1 MNKKTR
7 LVLVAVLLVAL
18 VATLLAACT
27 IDDSTATTDADK
39 LYTAYS
45 AVVSVKGYKPVSKT
59 EFEEILTAATK
70 DGGTI
75 TSVNAT
81 LETANGTE
89 KWVLTFVLGDG
100 TTKTA
105 EHAANKADSTDP
117 NPNPTPDP
125 DPTPNPDPNPN
136 PDPEP
141 NPTPDPT
148 GNDGSSVEK
157 AYSVSEAVAVVK
169 QLASGAHSD
178 TKLYVRGYIT
188 SEPQYFSNHKSYN
201 FYMGDVA
208 SDSSNSFMAYSAQ
221 ISSGSIKQGDEIV
234 IYGYLIHFV
243 KDGSPV
249 YEIGYAS
256 GLDNPQIVLVNNG
269 ATPTPTPGGD
279 PENDGKTADTAY
291 TVADALI
298 VGNKLANNAYSSG
311 QVYLKGTIIW
321 AVGSTVEDGETYTYM
336 YIADTIPSDSDD
348 QFAAYV
354 YVDYYDMSDFTELE
368 IGDEV
373 VLYGYLMHIDDA
385 TDGNYI
391 SMTYYT
397 VNKDAGEYIDPVLIS
412 VNGNSKPA
420 PEPDPSEHNFPNYFT
435 YGKCQDEGCHVI
447 GRKAADSTFKNNFKY
462 TLTET
467 DYNKYVGYYN
477 WMVANVNNASTDADE
492 FYINMID
499 FGKGLNHVYEQNDIA
514 SVLYNVSGDSTDY
527 DTSTTWYYDL
537 LNKYVDII
545 VKANSS
551 TNTAIKNGLS
561 EYVDSE
567 DIQYALGEGTGNAS
581 KIQEEI
587 DNILSQ
593 YNKEI
598 TLESPNTTT
607 IAGLYEQ
614 LVNKNNQLAV
624 LYGYDNYMTYAYKNV
639 YNRNY
644 TPTQTKAMSAF
655 VKQYIVPLY
664 TSINAKFETAYNA
677 LDGNDATDAD
687 INLYNGLMFD
697 SLFTKTTSRYF
708 DEVKDA
714 IDLISNYF
722 KYLDSSNDVMF
733 YDAVEDL
740 FKTGNYFVGQV
751 EGAFTYYMPQVGN
764 TILYFDNTDY
774 GNGTY
779 YYSNSFTFVHEF
791 GHYYENVH
799 NLTKSGE
806 RPLSYDFCETQS
818 QGNEMM
824 FLAWLGSNTTASK
837 GYNAVKYSQLANML
851 QTVLNA
857 TAIDEFEQ
865 AVYTGSY
872 EGYTTLNANNYQD
885 LYDTICTKYGIND
898 EENGNTYWMGVC
910 FDNAAYYISYAMS
923 ALPSIEIYAKAVDK
937 DGGLDVARTAYL
949 TLFTNASTDY
959 NTVLA
964 AAGLHNAF
972 EEALY
977 TELTNA
983 IK

>member
-27 IDDSTATTDADK
+27 LDDSATTTDADK
-39 LYTAYS
+39 LYAAYS
-45 AVVSVKGYKPVSKT
+45 VAVSAKGYKPVSKT
-59 EFEEILTAATK
+59 EFEEILKAATK

-89 KWVLTFVLGDG
+89 KWILTFVLGDG

-105 EHAANKADSTDP
+105 EHAANKADSPDP
-117 NPNPTPDP
+117 APNPTPDP
-125 DPTPNPDPNPN
+125 D
-136 PDPEP
+136 
-141 NPTPDPT
+141 PTPDPT

-188 SEPQYFSNHKSYN
+188 SEPKYFSNHKSYN

-243 KDGSPV
+243 KNGSPV

-269 ATPTPTPGGD
+269 ATPTP
-279 PENDGKTADTAY
+279 
-291 TVADALI
+291 
-298 VGNKLANNAYSSG
+298 
-311 QVYLKGTIIW
+311 
-321 AVGSTVEDGETYTYM
+321 
-336 YIADTIPSDSDD
+336 
-348 QFAAYV
+348 
-354 YVDYYDMSDFTELE
+354 
-368 IGDEV
+368 
-373 VLYGYLMHIDDA
+373 
-385 TDGNYI
+385 
-391 SMTYYT
+391 
-397 VNKDAGEYIDPVLIS
+397 
-412 VNGNSKPA
+412 
-420 PEPDPSEHNFPNYFT
+420 DPSEHNFPNYFI

-492 FYINMID
+492 FYTNMID
-499 FGKGLNHVYEQNDIA
+499 FGNGLNHVYEQNDIA

-551 TNTAIKNGLS
+551 TNTAIKNDLS
-561 EYVDSE
+561 KKVDSE
-567 DIQYALGEGTGNAS
+567 DIRYALGEGTGDAS
-581 KIQEEI
+581 KIREEI

-598 TLESPNTTT
+598 TSENPNTTT

-639 YNRNY
+639 YNRIY

-687 INLYNGLMFD
+687 INLYKGLMFD
-697 SLFTKTTSRYF
+697 SLFTKTTSKYF

-722 KYLDSSNDVMF
+722 KYLDNSNDVMF

-774 GNGTY
+774 GEGY
-779 YYSNSFTFVHEF
+779 YHCYSNSFTFVHEF

-872 EGYTTLNANNYQD
+872 EGYTTLNKNNYQD
-885 LYDTICTKYGIND
+885 LYDTICTKYGINN

-937 DGGLDVARTAYL
+937 DGGVDVARTAYL

>member
-27 IDDSTATTDADK
+27 LDDSTTTTDADK

-45 AVVSVKGYKPVSKT
+45 AVVSAKGYKPVSKT
-59 EFEEILTAATK
+59 EFEEILTAATR

-81 LETANGTE
+81 LETTNGTE
-89 KWVLTFVLGDG
+89 KWILTFVLGDG

-105 EHAANKADSTDP
+105 EHAANKADSPDP
-117 NPNPTPDP
+117 APNPTPDP
-125 DPTPNPDPNPN
+125 D
-136 PDPEP
+136 
-141 NPTPDPT
+141 PTPDPT

-243 KDGSPV
+243 KNGSPV

-269 ATPTPTPGGD
+269 TTPTPT
-279 PENDGKTADTAY
+279 
-291 TVADALI
+291 
-298 VGNKLANNAYSSG
+298 
-311 QVYLKGTIIW
+311 
-321 AVGSTVEDGETYTYM
+321 
-336 YIADTIPSDSDD
+336 
-348 QFAAYV
+348 
-354 YVDYYDMSDFTELE
+354 
-368 IGDEV
+368 
-373 VLYGYLMHIDDA
+373 
-385 TDGNYI
+385 
-391 SMTYYT
+391 
-397 VNKDAGEYIDPVLIS
+397 
-412 VNGNSKPA
+412 

-435 YGKCQDEGCHVI
+435 YGKCQDEGCHII

-492 FYINMID
+492 FYTNMID
-499 FGKGLNHVYEQNDIA
+499 FGNGLNHVYEQNDIA
-514 SVLYNVSGDSTDY
+514 SVLYNVSGDSADY

-561 EYVDSE
+561 ENVDSE
-567 DIQYALGEGTGNAS
+567 DIRYALGEGTGDAS

-598 TLESPNTTT
+598 TSESPNTTT

-687 INLYNGLMFD
+687 INLYNGLIFD
-697 SLFTKTTSRYF
+697 SLFTKTTSKYF

-774 GNGTY
+774 GEGY
-779 YYSNSFTFVHEF
+779 YHCYSNSFTFVHEF

-837 GYNAVKYSQLANML
+837 GYDAVKYSQLANML

-872 EGYTTLNANNYQD
+872 EGYTTLNKNNYQD

-937 DGGLDVARTAYL
+937 DGGVDVARTAYL

>member
-27 IDDSTATTDADK
+27 LDDNTTTTDAEK
-39 LYTAYS
+39 LYAAYS
-45 AVVSVKGYKPVSKT
+45 VAVSAKGYKPVSKT

-75 TSVNAT
+75 TSVNAA

-89 KWVLTFVLGDG
+89 KWILTFVLGDG

-105 EHAANKADSTDP
+105 EHAANKADSPDP

-125 DPTPNPDPNPN
+125 NPTPN
-136 PDPEP
+136 
-141 NPTPDPT
+141 PT

-269 ATPTPTPGGD
+269 AT
-279 PENDGKTADTAY
+279 
-291 TVADALI
+291 
-298 VGNKLANNAYSSG
+298 
-311 QVYLKGTIIW
+311 
-321 AVGSTVEDGETYTYM
+321 
-336 YIADTIPSDSDD
+336 
-348 QFAAYV
+348 
-354 YVDYYDMSDFTELE
+354 
-368 IGDEV
+368 
-373 VLYGYLMHIDDA
+373 A
-385 TDGNYI
+385 T
-391 SMTYYT
+391 
-397 VNKDAGEYIDPVLIS
+397 
-412 VNGNSKPA
+412 
-420 PEPDPSEHNFPNYFT
+420 PDPSEHNFPNYFT
-435 YGKCQDEGCHVI
+435 YGECQNEGCHVI

-499 FGKGLNHVYEQNDIA
+499 FGNGLNHVYEQNDIA

-567 DIQYALGEGTGNAS
+567 DIQYALGEDTGNAS

-593 YNKEI
+593 YNNEI
-598 TLESPNTTT
+598 TSESPNTTT

-644 TPTQTKAMSAF
+644 TPAQTKAMSAF
-655 VKQYIVPLY
+655 VNQYIVPLY

-687 INLYNGLMFD
+687 INLYKGLMFD
-697 SLFTKTTSRYF
+697 SLFTKTTSKYF

-774 GNGTY
+774 GEGTY

-791 GHYYENVH
+791 GHYYENVL

-898 EENGNTYWMGVC
+898 KENGNTYWMGVC

>member
-27 IDDSTATTDADK
+27 LDDSTTTTDADK
-39 LYTAYS
+39 LYAAYS
-45 AVVSVKGYKPVSKT
+45 AVVSAKGYKPVSKT
-59 EFEEILTAATK
+59 EFEKILTAATK

-75 TSVNAT
+75 TSVNAA

-89 KWVLTFVLGDG
+89 KWILTFVLGDG

-105 EHAANKADSTDP
+105 EHAANKADIPDP
-117 NPNPTPDP
+117 DPNPTPDP
-125 DPTPNPDPNPN
+125 D
-136 PDPEP
+136 
-141 NPTPDPT
+141 PTPDPT

-188 SEPQYFSNHKSYN
+188 SEPKYFSNHKSYN

-243 KDGSPV
+243 KNGSPI

-256 GLDNPQIVLVNNG
+256 GLENPQIVLVNNG
-269 ATPTPTPGGD
+269 ATPTP
-279 PENDGKTADTAY
+279 
-291 TVADALI
+291 
-298 VGNKLANNAYSSG
+298 
-311 QVYLKGTIIW
+311 
-321 AVGSTVEDGETYTYM
+321 
-336 YIADTIPSDSDD
+336 
-348 QFAAYV
+348 
-354 YVDYYDMSDFTELE
+354 
-368 IGDEV
+368 
-373 VLYGYLMHIDDA
+373 
-385 TDGNYI
+385 
-391 SMTYYT
+391 
-397 VNKDAGEYIDPVLIS
+397 
-412 VNGNSKPA
+412 
-420 PEPDPSEHNFPNYFT
+420 DPSEHSFPNYFT
-435 YGKCQDEGCHVI
+435 YGECQDEVCHVI

-477 WMVANVNNASTDADE
+477 RMVANVNNASTDADE

-499 FGKGLNHVYEQNDIA
+499 FGNGLNHVYEQNDIA

-561 EYVDSE
+561 ENVDPD

-593 YNKEI
+593 YNNEI
-598 TLESPNTTT
+598 TSENPNTTT

-624 LYGYDNYMTYAYKNV
+624 LYGYDNYMTYSYKNV

-644 TPTQTKAMSAF
+644 TPAQTKAMSAF

-697 SLFTKTTSRYF
+697 SLFTKTTSKYF

-722 KYLDSSNDVMF
+722 KYLDSSNDVKF
-733 YDAVEDL
+733 YNAVEDL
-740 FKTGNYFVGQV
+740 FKNGNYFVGQV

-774 GNGTY
+774 GEGY
-779 YYSNSFTFVHEF
+779 YHCYSNSFTFVHEF

-898 EENGNTYWMGVC
+898 KENGNTYWMGVC

-937 DGGLDVARTAYL
+937 DGGVDVARTAYL

>member
-27 IDDSTATTDADK
+27 FDDSTTTTDADK
-39 LYTAYS
+39 LYAAYS
-45 AVVSVKGYKPVSKT
+45 VAVSAKGYKPVSKT

-89 KWVLTFVLGDG
+89 KWILTFVLGDG

-105 EHAANKADSTDP
+105 EHAANKADSPDP
-117 NPNPTPDP
+117 APNPTPDP
-125 DPTPNPDPNPN
+125 D
-136 PDPEP
+136 
-141 NPTPDPT
+141 PTPDPT

-188 SEPQYFSNHKSYN
+188 SEPKYFSNHKSYN

-256 GLDNPQIVLVNNG
+256 GLENPQIVLVNNG
-269 ATPTPTPGGD
+269 ATPTP
-279 PENDGKTADTAY
+279 
-291 TVADALI
+291 
-298 VGNKLANNAYSSG
+298 
-311 QVYLKGTIIW
+311 
-321 AVGSTVEDGETYTYM
+321 
-336 YIADTIPSDSDD
+336 
-348 QFAAYV
+348 
-354 YVDYYDMSDFTELE
+354 
-368 IGDEV
+368 
-373 VLYGYLMHIDDA
+373 
-385 TDGNYI
+385 
-391 SMTYYT
+391 
-397 VNKDAGEYIDPVLIS
+397 
-412 VNGNSKPA
+412 
-420 PEPDPSEHNFPNYFT
+420 DPSEHSFPNYFT
-435 YGKCQDEGCHVI
+435 YGECQDEGCHVI
-447 GRKAADSTFKNNFKY
+447 GRKAASTFKNNFKY

-499 FGKGLNHVYEQNDIA
+499 FGNGLNHVYEQNDIA

-561 EYVDSE
+561 ENVDSE

-593 YNKEI
+593 YNNEI
-598 TLESPNTTT
+598 TSESPNTTT

-624 LYGYDNYMTYAYKNV
+624 LYGYDNYMTYSYKNV

-644 TPTQTKAMSAF
+644 TPAQTKAMSAF
-655 VKQYIVPLY
+655 VKKYIVPLY

-697 SLFTKTTSRYF
+697 SLFTKTTSKYF

-722 KYLDSSNDVMF
+722 KYLDNSNDVMF

-740 FKTGNYFVGQV
+740 FKNGNYFVGQV

-774 GNGTY
+774 GEGY
-779 YYSNSFTFVHEF
+779 YHCYSNSFTFVHEF

-898 EENGNTYWMGVC
+898 KENGNTYWMGVC

-937 DGGLDVARTAYL
+937 DGGPDVARTAYL

>member
-1 MNKKTR
+1 M
-7 LVLVAVLLVAL
+7 
-18 VATLLAACT
+18 
-27 IDDSTATTDADK
+27 
-39 LYTAYS
+39 
-45 AVVSVKGYKPVSKT
+45 
-59 EFEEILTAATK
+59 
-70 DGGTI
+70 
-75 TSVNAT
+75 
-81 LETANGTE
+81 
-89 KWVLTFVLGDG
+89 LGDG

-105 EHAANKADSTDP
+105 EHAANKADIPDP
-117 NPNPTPDP
+117 DPNPTPDP
-125 DPTPNPDPNPN
+125 D
-136 PDPEP
+136 
-141 NPTPDPT
+141 PTPDPT

-243 KDGSPV
+243 KNGSPI

-256 GLDNPQIVLVNNG
+256 GLENPQIVLVNNG
-269 ATPTPTPGGD
+269 ATPTP
-279 PENDGKTADTAY
+279 
-291 TVADALI
+291 
-298 VGNKLANNAYSSG
+298 
-311 QVYLKGTIIW
+311 
-321 AVGSTVEDGETYTYM
+321 
-336 YIADTIPSDSDD
+336 
-348 QFAAYV
+348 
-354 YVDYYDMSDFTELE
+354 
-368 IGDEV
+368 
-373 VLYGYLMHIDDA
+373 
-385 TDGNYI
+385 
-391 SMTYYT
+391 
-397 VNKDAGEYIDPVLIS
+397 
-412 VNGNSKPA
+412 
-420 PEPDPSEHNFPNYFT
+420 DPSEHNFPNYFT
-435 YGKCQDEGCHVI
+435 YGECQDEGCHVI

-499 FGKGLNHVYEQNDIA
+499 FGNGLNHVYEQNDIA

-561 EYVDSE
+561 ENVAPD
-567 DIQYALGEGTGNAS
+567 DIQYALGEGTGDAS

-593 YNKEI
+593 YNNEI
-598 TLESPNTTT
+598 TSENPNTTT

-677 LDGNDATDAD
+677 LDGNDTTDAD
-687 INLYNGLMFD
+687 INLYKGLMFD
-697 SLFTKTTSRYF
+697 SLFTKTTSKYF

-722 KYLDSSNDVMF
+722 KYLDNSNDVMF

-740 FKTGNYFVGQV
+740 FKNGNYFVGQV

-774 GNGTY
+774 GEGTY

-898 EENGNTYWMGVC
+898 KENGNTYWMGVC

-937 DGGLDVARTAYL
+937 DGGVDVARTAYL

-959 NTVLA
+959 NTVLN

>member
-27 IDDSTATTDADK
+27 LDDNTTTTDAEK
-39 LYTAYS
+39 LYAAYS
-45 AVVSVKGYKPVSKT
+45 VAVSAKGYKPVSKT

-75 TSVNAT
+75 TSVNAA

-89 KWVLTFVLGDG
+89 KWILTFVLGDG

-105 EHAANKADSTDP
+105 EHAANKADSPDP

-125 DPTPNPDPNPN
+125 NPTPN
-136 PDPEP
+136 
-141 NPTPDPT
+141 PT

-269 ATPTPTPGGD
+269 AT
-279 PENDGKTADTAY
+279 
-291 TVADALI
+291 
-298 VGNKLANNAYSSG
+298 
-311 QVYLKGTIIW
+311 
-321 AVGSTVEDGETYTYM
+321 
-336 YIADTIPSDSDD
+336 
-348 QFAAYV
+348 
-354 YVDYYDMSDFTELE
+354 
-368 IGDEV
+368 
-373 VLYGYLMHIDDA
+373 A
-385 TDGNYI
+385 T
-391 SMTYYT
+391 
-397 VNKDAGEYIDPVLIS
+397 
-412 VNGNSKPA
+412 
-420 PEPDPSEHNFPNYFT
+420 PDPSEHNFPNYFT
-435 YGKCQDEGCHVI
+435 YGECQNEGCHVI

-499 FGKGLNHVYEQNDIA
+499 FGNGLNHVYEQNDIA

-567 DIQYALGEGTGNAS
+567 DIQYALGEDTGNAS

-593 YNKEI
+593 YNNEI
-598 TLESPNTTT
+598 TSESPNTTT

-644 TPTQTKAMSAF
+644 TPAQTKAMSAF

-687 INLYNGLMFD
+687 INLYKGLMFD
-697 SLFTKTTSRYF
+697 SLFTKTTSKYF

-774 GNGTY
+774 GEGTY

-791 GHYYENVH
+791 GHYYENVL

-898 EENGNTYWMGVC
+898 KENGNTYWMGVC

>member
-27 IDDSTATTDADK
+27 LDDNTTTTDADK
-39 LYTAYS
+39 LYAAYS
-45 AVVSVKGYKPVSKT
+45 VVVSAKGYKPVSKT

-89 KWVLTFVLGDG
+89 KWILTFVLGDG

-105 EHAANKADSTDP
+105 EHAANKADSPDP
-117 NPNPTPDP
+117 DPNPTPDP
-125 DPTPNPDPNPN
+125 DPTPN
-136 PDPEP
+136 
-141 NPTPDPT
+141 PT

-269 ATPTPTPGGD
+269 TTPT
-279 PENDGKTADTAY
+279 
-291 TVADALI
+291 
-298 VGNKLANNAYSSG
+298 
-311 QVYLKGTIIW
+311 
-321 AVGSTVEDGETYTYM
+321 
-336 YIADTIPSDSDD
+336 
-348 QFAAYV
+348 
-354 YVDYYDMSDFTELE
+354 
-368 IGDEV
+368 
-373 VLYGYLMHIDDA
+373 
-385 TDGNYI
+385 
-391 SMTYYT
+391 
-397 VNKDAGEYIDPVLIS
+397 
-412 VNGNSKPA
+412 
-420 PEPDPSEHNFPNYFT
+420 PDPSEHNFPNYFT
-435 YGKCQDEGCHVI
+435 YGKCQDEGCNVI
-447 GRKAADSTFKNNFKY
+447 GRKAADSTFKNKFKY

-477 WMVANVNNASTDADE
+477 WMVANVNNASTDAGE

-499 FGKGLNHVYEQNDIA
+499 FGNGLNHVYEQNDIA

-561 EYVDSE
+561 ENVDSE

-593 YNKEI
+593 YNNEI
-598 TLESPNTTT
+598 TSESPNTTT

-624 LYGYDNYMTYAYKNV
+624 LYGYDNYMTYSYKNV

-644 TPTQTKAMSAF
+644 TPAQTKAMSAF
-655 VKQYIVPLY
+655 VKKYIVPLY
-664 TSINAKFETAYNA
+664 TSINARFETAYNA
-677 LDGNDATDAD
+677 LDDNDATDAD

-697 SLFTKTTSRYF
+697 SLFTKTTSKYF

-740 FKTGNYFVGQV
+740 FKNGNYFVGQV

-774 GNGTY
+774 GEGY
-779 YYSNSFTFVHEF
+779 YHCYSNSFTFVHEF

-937 DGGLDVARTAYL
+937 DGGVDVARTAYL

>member
-27 IDDSTATTDADK
+27 LDDSTTTTDADK
-39 LYTAYS
+39 LYAAYS
-45 AVVSVKGYKPVSKT
+45 AVVSAKGYKPVSKT

-89 KWVLTFVLGDG
+89 KWILTFVLGDG

-105 EHAANKADSTDP
+105 EHAANKADSPDP
-117 NPNPTPDP
+117 DPNPTPDP
-125 DPTPNPDPNPN
+125 D
-136 PDPEP
+136 
-141 NPTPDPT
+141 PTPDPT

-269 ATPTPTPGGD
+269 TTPTPTPGSD

-321 AVGSTVEDGETYTYM
+321 EVGSTVEDGETYTYM
-336 YIADTIPSDSDD
+336 YIADTIPSDSDG

-354 YVDYYDMSDFTELE
+354 YVDYYDMSNFTELE

-385 TDGNYI
+385 TYGNYI
-391 SMTYYT
+391 SMTSYA
-397 VNKDAGEYIDPVLIS
+397 VNEDAGEYIDPVLIS

-492 FYINMID
+492 FYTKMGDLGN
-499 FGKGLNHVYEQNDIA
+499 GLNHVYEQNDIA

-561 EYVDSE
+561 EYVDPD
-567 DIQYALGEGTGNAS
+567 DIEYALGEGTGDAS

-593 YNKEI
+593 YNNEI

-687 INLYNGLMFD
+687 INLYKGLMFD
-697 SLFTKTTSRYF
+697 SLFTKTTSKYF

-722 KYLDSSNDVMF
+722 KYLDNSNDVIF

-898 EENGNTYWMGVC
+898 KENGNTYWMGVC

-937 DGGLDVARTAYL
+937 DGGVDVARTAYL

>member
-18 VATLLAACT
+18 IATLLAACT
-27 IDDSTATTDADK
+27 LDDSTTTTDADK
-39 LYTAYS
+39 LYAAYS
-45 AVVSVKGYKPVSKT
+45 VAVSAKGYKPVSKT
-59 EFEEILTAATK
+59 EFEEILKAATK
-70 DGGTI
+70 NGGTI

-89 KWVLTFVLGDG
+89 KWILTFVLGDG

-105 EHAANKADSTDP
+105 EHAANKADSPDP
-117 NPNPTPDP
+117 VPNPTPDP
-125 DPTPNPDPNPN
+125 D
-136 PDPEP
+136 
-141 NPTPDPT
+141 PTPDPT

-208 SDSSNSFMAYSAQ
+208 SDGSNSFMAYSAQ

-243 KDGSPV
+243 KNGSPV

-336 YIADTIPSDSDD
+336 YIADTIPSDSDNK
-348 QFAAYV
+348 FAAYV
-354 YVDYYDMSDFTELE
+354 YVDYYDMSDFTELA

-385 TDGNYI
+385 TYGNYI

-435 YGKCQDEGCHVI
+435 YGECQDEGCHVI
-447 GRKAADSTFKNNFKY
+447 GRKAADSTFKNKFKY

-499 FGKGLNHVYEQNDIA
+499 FGNGLNHVYEQNDIA

-561 EYVDSE
+561 KNVDSE
-567 DIQYALGEGTGNAS
+567 DIQYALGEGTGDAS

-624 LYGYDNYMTYAYKNV
+624 LYGYDNYMTYSYKNV

-644 TPTQTKAMSAF
+644 TPAQTKAMSAF

-697 SLFTKTTSRYF
+697 SLFTKTTSKYF

-774 GNGTY
+774 GEGY
-779 YYSNSFTFVHEF
+779 YHCYSNSFTFVHEF

-898 EENGNTYWMGVC
+898 KENGNTYWMGVC

-937 DGGLDVARTAYL
+937 DGGVDVARTAYL

>member
-1 MNKKTR
+1 M
-7 LVLVAVLLVAL
+7 
-18 VATLLAACT
+18 
-27 IDDSTATTDADK
+27 
-39 LYTAYS
+39 
-45 AVVSVKGYKPVSKT
+45 G
-59 EFEEILTAATK
+59 
-70 DGGTI
+70 GGTI

-105 EHAANKADSTDP
+105 EHAANKADS
-117 NPNPTPDP
+117 PDP
-125 DPTPNPDPNPN
+125 DPNPTPNPDPNPN
-136 PDPEP
+136 
-141 NPTPDPT
+141 PT

-157 AYSVSEAVAVVK
+157 AYSVSEAVAVAK

-178 TKLYVRGYIT
+178 KKLYVRGYIT

-243 KDGSPV
+243 KNGSPV

-269 ATPTPTPGGD
+269 TTPTPTPGGD
-279 PENDGKTADTAY
+279 EGKTEATAITVAEALAAGKQLTLDNQSSVEYYIKGYIVDEISSDSDGYYLYLADTAND
-291 TVADALI
+291 TTTDFSVE
-298 VGNKLANNAYSSG
+298 
-311 QVYLKGTIIW
+311 YLQIG
-321 AVGSTVEDGETYTYM
+321 D
-336 YIADTIPSDSDD
+336 
-348 QFAAYV
+348 
-354 YVDYYDMSDFTELE
+354 LE
-368 IGDEV
+368 IATGDFIV
-373 VLYGYLMHIDDA
+373 VKGYIYHGSDEE
-385 TDGNYI
+385 N
-391 SMTYYT
+391 
-397 VNKDAGEYIDPVLIS
+397 GEYVCVSFDEKTYEGPMLIS
-412 VNGNSKPA
+412 VNGSSKPT

-435 YGKCQDEGCHVI
+435 YGECQDEGCHVI

-467 DYNKYVGYYN
+467 EYNKYVGYYN

-492 FYINMID
+492 FYVNMLDLIE
-499 FGKGLNHVYEQNDIA
+499 GLNHVYEQNDIA

-561 EYVDSE
+561 ENVDSE
-567 DIQYALGEGTGNAS
+567 DIRYALGEGTGDAS

-598 TLESPNTTT
+598 TSESPNTTT

-639 YNRNY
+639 YNRSY

-687 INLYNGLMFD
+687 TNLYKGLMFD
-697 SLFTKTTSRYF
+697 SLFTKTTSKYF

-722 KYLDSSNDVMF
+722 KYLDNSNDVMF

-937 DGGLDVARTAYL
+937 DGGPDVARTAYL

>member
-27 IDDSTATTDADK
+27 LDDSTTTTDADK
-39 LYTAYS
+39 LYAAYS
-45 AVVSVKGYKPVSKT
+45 VAVSAKGYKPVSKT
-59 EFEEILTAATK
+59 EFEEILAAATK

-89 KWVLTFVLGDG
+89 KWILTFVLGDG

-105 EHAANKADSTDP
+105 EHAANKADSPDP
-117 NPNPTPDP
+117 DPNPTPDP
-125 DPTPNPDPNPN
+125 D
-136 PDPEP
+136 
-141 NPTPDPT
+141 PTPDPT

-188 SEPQYFSNHKSYN
+188 SEPKYFSNHKSYN

-243 KDGSPV
+243 KNGSPV
-249 YEIGYAS
+249 YEIGYAI
-256 GLDNPQIVLVNNG
+256 GLENPQIVLVNNG
-269 ATPTPTPGGD
+269 ATPTP
-279 PENDGKTADTAY
+279 
-291 TVADALI
+291 
-298 VGNKLANNAYSSG
+298 
-311 QVYLKGTIIW
+311 
-321 AVGSTVEDGETYTYM
+321 
-336 YIADTIPSDSDD
+336 
-348 QFAAYV
+348 
-354 YVDYYDMSDFTELE
+354 
-368 IGDEV
+368 
-373 VLYGYLMHIDDA
+373 
-385 TDGNYI
+385 
-391 SMTYYT
+391 
-397 VNKDAGEYIDPVLIS
+397 
-412 VNGNSKPA
+412 
-420 PEPDPSEHNFPNYFT
+420 DPSEHNFPNYFT
-435 YGKCQDEGCHVI
+435 YGECQDEGCHII
-447 GRKAADSTFKNNFKY
+447 GRKAADSTFKNKFKY

-499 FGKGLNHVYEQNDIA
+499 FGNGLNHVYEQNDIA

-561 EYVDSE
+561 ENVDPD

-593 YNKEI
+593 YNNEI
-598 TLESPNTTT
+598 TSENPNTTT

-687 INLYNGLMFD
+687 INLYKGLMFD
-697 SLFTKTTSRYF
+697 SLFTKTTSKYF

-774 GNGTY
+774 GEGY
-779 YYSNSFTFVHEF
+779 YHCYSNSFTFVHEF

-806 RPLSYDFCETQS
+806 RPLSFDFCETQS

-824 FLAWLGSNTTASK
+824 FLTWLGSNTTASK

-898 EENGNTYWMGVC
+898 KENGNTYWMGVC

>member
-27 IDDSTATTDADK
+27 LDDSTTTTDADK

-45 AVVSVKGYKPVSKT
+45 AVVSAKGYKPVSKT

-75 TSVNAT
+75 TSVKAT

-89 KWVLTFVLGDG
+89 KWILTFVLGDG

-105 EHAANKADSTDP
+105 EHAANKADSPDP
-117 NPNPTPDP
+117 DPNPTPDP
-125 DPTPNPDPNPN
+125 DPTPN
-136 PDPEP
+136 
-141 NPTPDPT
+141 PT

-243 KDGSPV
+243 KNGSPV

-269 ATPTPTPGGD
+269 TTPTPT
-279 PENDGKTADTAY
+279 
-291 TVADALI
+291 
-298 VGNKLANNAYSSG
+298 
-311 QVYLKGTIIW
+311 
-321 AVGSTVEDGETYTYM
+321 
-336 YIADTIPSDSDD
+336 
-348 QFAAYV
+348 
-354 YVDYYDMSDFTELE
+354 
-368 IGDEV
+368 
-373 VLYGYLMHIDDA
+373 
-385 TDGNYI
+385 
-391 SMTYYT
+391 
-397 VNKDAGEYIDPVLIS
+397 
-412 VNGNSKPA
+412 

-435 YGKCQDEGCHVI
+435 YGKCQDEGCHII

-492 FYINMID
+492 FYTNMID
-499 FGKGLNHVYEQNDIA
+499 FGNGLNHVYEQNDIA
-514 SVLYNVSGDSTDY
+514 SVLYNVSGDSADY

-561 EYVDSE
+561 ENVDSE
-567 DIQYALGEGTGNAS
+567 DIRYALGEGTGDAS

-598 TLESPNTTT
+598 TSESPNTTT

-687 INLYNGLMFD
+687 INLYNGLIFD
-697 SLFTKTTSRYF
+697 SLFTKTTSKYF

-774 GNGTY
+774 GEGY
-779 YYSNSFTFVHEF
+779 YHCYSNSFTFVHEF

-872 EGYTTLNANNYQD
+872 EGYTTLNKNNYQD

-937 DGGLDVARTAYL
+937 DGGVDVARTAYL
-949 TLFTNASTDY
+949 TLFTNTSTDY

>member
-27 IDDSTATTDADK
+27 LDDSTTTTDADK
-39 LYTAYS
+39 LYAAYS
-45 AVVSVKGYKPVSKT
+45 VAVSAKGYKPVSKT
-59 EFEEILTAATK
+59 EFEKILTAATK

-89 KWVLTFVLGDG
+89 KWILTFVLGDG

-105 EHAANKADSTDP
+105 EHAANKADS
-117 NPNPTPDP
+117 PDP
-125 DPTPNPDPNPN
+125 D
-136 PDPEP
+136 P

-188 SEPQYFSNHKSYN
+188 SEPKYFSNHKSYN

-298 VGNKLANNAYSSG
+298 VGNKLANNAYTSG

-321 AVGSTVEDGETYTYM
+321 EVGSTVEDGETYTYM
-336 YIADTIPSDSDD
+336 YIADTIPSDSDNE
-348 QFAAYV
+348 FAAYV
-354 YVDYYDMSDFTELE
+354 YVDYYDMSDFTELA

-385 TDGNYI
+385 TYGNYI
-391 SMTYYT
+391 SMTYYP

-435 YGKCQDEGCHVI
+435 YGKCQDEGCNVI

-477 WMVANVNNASTDADE
+477 RMVANVNNASTDADE
-492 FYINMID
+492 FYGNMSNLS
-499 FGKGLNHVYEQNDIA
+499 KGLNHVYEQNDIA
-514 SVLYNVSGDSTDY
+514 SVLYNVSGNSTDY

-593 YNKEI
+593 YNNEI
-598 TLESPNTTT
+598 TSESPNTTT

-687 INLYNGLMFD
+687 INLYNGLIFD
-697 SLFTKTTSRYF
+697 SLFTKTTSKYF

-740 FKTGNYFVGQV
+740 FKNGNYFVGQV

-774 GNGTY
+774 GEGY
-779 YYSNSFTFVHEF
+779 YHCYSNSFTFVHEF

-806 RPLSYDFCETQS
+806 RPLSFDFCETQS

-824 FLAWLGSNTTASK
+824 FLTWLGSNTTASK

-898 EENGNTYWMGVC
+898 KENGNTYWMGVC

>member
-27 IDDSTATTDADK
+27 LDDSTTTTDADK

-45 AVVSVKGYKPVSKT
+45 VAVSAKGYKPVSKT
-59 EFEEILTAATK
+59 EFEKILTAATK
-70 DGGTI
+70 DGGKI

-89 KWVLTFVLGDG
+89 KWILTFVLGDG

-105 EHAANKADSTDP
+105 EHAANKADSPDP
-117 NPNPTPDP
+117 DPNPTPDP
-125 DPTPNPDPNPN
+125 D
-136 PDPEP
+136 
-141 NPTPDPT
+141 PTPDPT

-188 SEPQYFSNHKSYN
+188 SEPKYFSNHKSYN

-269 ATPTPTPGGD
+269 ATPTP
-279 PENDGKTADTAY
+279 
-291 TVADALI
+291 
-298 VGNKLANNAYSSG
+298 
-311 QVYLKGTIIW
+311 
-321 AVGSTVEDGETYTYM
+321 
-336 YIADTIPSDSDD
+336 
-348 QFAAYV
+348 
-354 YVDYYDMSDFTELE
+354 
-368 IGDEV
+368 
-373 VLYGYLMHIDDA
+373 
-385 TDGNYI
+385 
-391 SMTYYT
+391 
-397 VNKDAGEYIDPVLIS
+397 
-412 VNGNSKPA
+412 
-420 PEPDPSEHNFPNYFT
+420 DPSEHNFPNYFT

-492 FYINMID
+492 FYTKMRA
-499 FGKGLNHVYEQNDIA
+499 FGNGLNHVYEQNDIA

-561 EYVDSE
+561 EYVDPD

-593 YNKEI
+593 YNNEI
-598 TLESPNTTT
+598 TSESPNTTT

-687 INLYNGLMFD
+687 INLYKGLIFD
-697 SLFTKTTSRYF
+697 SLFTKTTSKYF

-722 KYLDSSNDVMF
+722 KYLDSSNNVMF

-774 GNGTY
+774 GEGY
-779 YYSNSFTFVHEF
+779 YHCYSNSFTFVHEF

-824 FLAWLGSNTTASK
+824 FLAWLGSNSTASK

-872 EGYTTLNANNYQD
+872 EGYTTLNKNNYQD

-937 DGGLDVARTAYL
+937 DGGVDVARTAYL

>member
-27 IDDSTATTDADK
+27 LDDNTTTTDAEK
-39 LYTAYS
+39 LYAAYS
-45 AVVSVKGYKPVSKT
+45 VAVSAKGYKPVSKT

-75 TSVNAT
+75 TSVNAA

-89 KWVLTFVLGDG
+89 KWILTFVLGDG

-105 EHAANKADSTDP
+105 EHAANKADSPDP

-125 DPTPNPDPNPN
+125 NPTPN
-136 PDPEP
+136 
-141 NPTPDPT
+141 PT

-269 ATPTPTPGGD
+269 AT
-279 PENDGKTADTAY
+279 
-291 TVADALI
+291 
-298 VGNKLANNAYSSG
+298 
-311 QVYLKGTIIW
+311 
-321 AVGSTVEDGETYTYM
+321 
-336 YIADTIPSDSDD
+336 
-348 QFAAYV
+348 
-354 YVDYYDMSDFTELE
+354 
-368 IGDEV
+368 
-373 VLYGYLMHIDDA
+373 A
-385 TDGNYI
+385 T
-391 SMTYYT
+391 
-397 VNKDAGEYIDPVLIS
+397 
-412 VNGNSKPA
+412 
-420 PEPDPSEHNFPNYFT
+420 PDPSEHNFPNYFT
-435 YGKCQDEGCHVI
+435 YGECQNEGCHVI

-499 FGKGLNHVYEQNDIA
+499 FGNGLNHVYEQNDIA

-593 YNKEI
+593 YNNEI
-598 TLESPNTTT
+598 TSESPNTTT

-644 TPTQTKAMSAF
+644 TPAQTKAMSAF

-687 INLYNGLMFD
+687 INLYKGLMFD
-697 SLFTKTTSRYF
+697 SLFTKTTSKYF

-774 GNGTY
+774 GEGTY

-791 GHYYENVH
+791 GHYYENVL

-898 EENGNTYWMGVC
+898 KENGNTYWMGVC

>member
-27 IDDSTATTDADK
+27 LDDSTTTTDADK

-45 AVVSVKGYKPVSKT
+45 AVVSAKGYKPVSKT
-59 EFEEILTAATK
+59 EFEEILAAATK

-75 TSVNAT
+75 TSVNAA

-89 KWVLTFVLGDG
+89 KWILTFVLGDG

-105 EHAANKADSTDP
+105 EHAANKADIPDP
-117 NPNPTPDP
+117 DPNPTPDP
-125 DPTPNPDPNPN
+125 D
-136 PDPEP
+136 
-141 NPTPDPT
+141 PTPDPT

-188 SEPQYFSNHKSYN
+188 SEPKYFSNHKSYN

-269 ATPTPTPGGD
+269 TTPTPT
-279 PENDGKTADTAY
+279 
-291 TVADALI
+291 
-298 VGNKLANNAYSSG
+298 
-311 QVYLKGTIIW
+311 
-321 AVGSTVEDGETYTYM
+321 
-336 YIADTIPSDSDD
+336 
-348 QFAAYV
+348 
-354 YVDYYDMSDFTELE
+354 
-368 IGDEV
+368 
-373 VLYGYLMHIDDA
+373 
-385 TDGNYI
+385 
-391 SMTYYT
+391 
-397 VNKDAGEYIDPVLIS
+397 
-412 VNGNSKPA
+412 
-420 PEPDPSEHNFPNYFT
+420 PSEHNFPNYFT
-435 YGKCQDEGCHVI
+435 YGECQDEGCHVI

-492 FYINMID
+492 FYTNMID
-499 FGKGLNHVYEQNDIA
+499 FGNGLNHVYEQNDIA

-527 DTSTTWYYDL
+527 ETSTTWYYDL

-561 EYVDSE
+561 KNVDSE

-644 TPTQTKAMSAF
+644 TPAQTKAMSAF

-664 TSINAKFETAYNA
+664 TSINARFETAYNA

-697 SLFTKTTSRYF
+697 SLFTKTTSKYF

-722 KYLDSSNDVMF
+722 KYLDSSNNVMF

-774 GNGTY
+774 GEGY
-779 YYSNSFTFVHEF
+779 YHCYSNSFTFVHEF

-898 EENGNTYWMGVC
+898 KENGNTYWMGVC

-937 DGGLDVARTAYL
+937 DGGVDVARTAYL

>member
-27 IDDSTATTDADK
+27 LDDNTTTTDADK

-45 AVVSVKGYKPVSKT
+45 AVVSAKGYKPVSKT
-59 EFEEILTAATK
+59 EFEELLAAATK

-75 TSVNAT
+75 TSVNAA

-89 KWVLTFVLGDG
+89 KWILTFVLGDG

-105 EHAANKADSTDP
+105 EHAANKADIPDP
-117 NPNPTPDP
+117 DPNPTPDP
-125 DPTPNPDPNPN
+125 D
-136 PDPEP
+136 
-141 NPTPDPT
+141 PTPDPT

-169 QLASGAHSD
+169 QLASDAHSD

-188 SEPQYFSNHKSYN
+188 SEPKYFSNHKSYN

-243 KDGSPV
+243 KNGSPI

-256 GLDNPQIVLVNNG
+256 GLENPQIVLVNNG
-269 ATPTPTPGGD
+269 ATPTPTPGG
-279 PENDGKTADTAY
+279 
-291 TVADALI
+291 
-298 VGNKLANNAYSSG
+298 
-311 QVYLKGTIIW
+311 
-321 AVGSTVEDGETYTYM
+321 
-336 YIADTIPSDSDD
+336 
-348 QFAAYV
+348 
-354 YVDYYDMSDFTELE
+354 
-368 IGDEV
+368 
-373 VLYGYLMHIDDA
+373 
-385 TDGNYI
+385 
-391 SMTYYT
+391 
-397 VNKDAGEYIDPVLIS
+397 
-412 VNGNSKPA
+412 
-420 PEPDPSEHNFPNYFT
+420 DPSEHNFPNYFT

-492 FYINMID
+492 FYTKMRA
-499 FGKGLNHVYEQNDIA
+499 FGNGLNHVYEQNDIA

-561 EYVDSE
+561 EYVDPD

-593 YNKEI
+593 YNNEI
-598 TLESPNTTT
+598 TSENPNTTT

-697 SLFTKTTSRYF
+697 SLFTKTTSKYF

-774 GNGTY
+774 GEGY
-779 YYSNSFTFVHEF
+779 YHCYSNSFTFVHEF

-872 EGYTTLNANNYQD
+872 EGYTTLNKNNYQD

-937 DGGLDVARTAYL
+937 DGGVDVARTAYL

>member
-27 IDDSTATTDADK
+27 LDDSTTTTDADK
-39 LYTAYS
+39 LYAAYS
-45 AVVSVKGYKPVSKT
+45 VAVSAKGYKPVSKT

-75 TSVNAT
+75 TSVNAA

-89 KWVLTFVLGDG
+89 KWILTFVLGDG

-105 EHAANKADSTDP
+105 EHAANKADSPDP
-117 NPNPTPDP
+117 APNPTPDP
-125 DPTPNPDPNPN
+125 DPTPN
-136 PDPEP
+136 
-141 NPTPDPT
+141 PT

-298 VGNKLANNAYSSG
+298 VGNKLANNAYTSG

-336 YIADTIPSDSDD
+336 YIADTIPSDSDNE
-348 QFAAYV
+348 FAAYV
-354 YVDYYDMSDFTELE
+354 YVDYYDMSDFTELA

-385 TDGNYI
+385 TYGNYI
-391 SMTYYT
+391 SMTYYP
-397 VNKDAGEYIDPVLIS
+397 VNEDAGEYIDPVLIS

-435 YGKCQDEGCHVI
+435 YGECQDEGCHVI

-467 DYNKYVGYYN
+467 DYNKYVGHYN
-477 WMVANVNNASTDADE
+477 WMVANVNNASTDAEE
-492 FYINMID
+492 FYGNMSNLS
-499 FGKGLNHVYEQNDIA
+499 KGLNHVYEQNDIA

-561 EYVDSE
+561 KKVAPD
-567 DIQYALGEGTGNAS
+567 DIQYALGEGTGDAS
-581 KIQEEI
+581 KIREEI

-593 YNKEI
+593 YNNEI
-598 TLESPNTTT
+598 TSESPNTTT

-624 LYGYDNYMTYAYKNV
+624 LYGYDNYMTYAYENV

-687 INLYNGLMFD
+687 INLYKGLMFD
-697 SLFTKTTSRYF
+697 SLFTKTTSKYF

-722 KYLDSSNDVMF
+722 KYLDNSNDVMF

-740 FKTGNYFVGQV
+740 FKNGNYFVGQV

-774 GNGTY
+774 GEGY
-779 YYSNSFTFVHEF
+779 YHCYSNSFTFVHEF

-806 RPLSYDFCETQS
+806 RPLSFDFCETQS

-898 EENGNTYWMGVC
+898 KENGNTYWMGVC

-937 DGGLDVARTAYL
+937 DGGVDVARTAYL

>member
-27 IDDSTATTDADK
+27 LDDNTTTTDADK
-39 LYTAYS
+39 LYAAYS
-45 AVVSVKGYKPVSKT
+45 VAVSAKGYKPVSKT

-89 KWVLTFVLGDG
+89 KWILTFVLGDG

-105 EHAANKADSTDP
+105 EHAANKADSPDP
-117 NPNPTPDP
+117 DPNPTPDP
-125 DPTPNPDPNPN
+125 D
-136 PDPEP
+136 
-141 NPTPDPT
+141 PTPDPT

-188 SEPQYFSNHKSYN
+188 SEPKYFSNHKSYN

-243 KDGSPV
+243 KNGSPI

-256 GLDNPQIVLVNNG
+256 GLENPQIVLVNNG
-269 ATPTPTPGGD
+269 ATPTP
-279 PENDGKTADTAY
+279 
-291 TVADALI
+291 
-298 VGNKLANNAYSSG
+298 
-311 QVYLKGTIIW
+311 
-321 AVGSTVEDGETYTYM
+321 
-336 YIADTIPSDSDD
+336 
-348 QFAAYV
+348 
-354 YVDYYDMSDFTELE
+354 
-368 IGDEV
+368 
-373 VLYGYLMHIDDA
+373 
-385 TDGNYI
+385 
-391 SMTYYT
+391 
-397 VNKDAGEYIDPVLIS
+397 
-412 VNGNSKPA
+412 
-420 PEPDPSEHNFPNYFT
+420 DPSEHNFPNYFT
-435 YGKCQDEGCHVI
+435 YGECQDEGCHVI

-467 DYNKYVGYYN
+467 DYNKYVGHYN
-477 WMVANVNNASTDADE
+477 WMVANVNNSSTDAGE
-492 FYINMID
+492 FYDNMSNLS
-499 FGKGLNHVYEQNDIA
+499 KGLNHVYEQNDIA

-561 EYVDSE
+561 ENVDSD

-593 YNKEI
+593 YNNEI
-598 TLESPNTTT
+598 TSESPNTTT

-687 INLYNGLMFD
+687 INLYKGLMFD
-697 SLFTKTTSRYF
+697 SLFTKTTSKYF

-774 GNGTY
+774 GEGY
-779 YYSNSFTFVHEF
+779 YHCYSNSFTFVHEF

-898 EENGNTYWMGVC
+898 KENGNTYWMSVC

-937 DGGLDVARTAYL
+937 DGGVDVARTAYL

>member
-7 LVLVAVLLVAL
+7 LLLVAVLLVAL

-27 IDDSTATTDADK
+27 LDDSTTTTDADK

-45 AVVSVKGYKPVSKT
+45 VAVSAKGYKPVSKT

-89 KWVLTFVLGDG
+89 KWILTFVLGDG

-105 EHAANKADSTDP
+105 EHAANKADSPDP
-117 NPNPTPDP
+117 DPNPTPDP
-125 DPTPNPDPNPN
+125 DPTPN
-136 PDPEP
+136 
-141 NPTPDPT
+141 PT

-157 AYSVSEAVAVVK
+157 AYSISEAVAVVK

-243 KDGSPV
+243 KNGSPV

-269 ATPTPTPGGD
+269 ATPTP
-279 PENDGKTADTAY
+279 
-291 TVADALI
+291 
-298 VGNKLANNAYSSG
+298 
-311 QVYLKGTIIW
+311 
-321 AVGSTVEDGETYTYM
+321 
-336 YIADTIPSDSDD
+336 
-348 QFAAYV
+348 
-354 YVDYYDMSDFTELE
+354 
-368 IGDEV
+368 
-373 VLYGYLMHIDDA
+373 
-385 TDGNYI
+385 
-391 SMTYYT
+391 
-397 VNKDAGEYIDPVLIS
+397 
-412 VNGNSKPA
+412 
-420 PEPDPSEHNFPNYFT
+420 DPSEHSFPNYFT
-435 YGKCQDEGCHVI
+435 YGECQDEGCHVI
-447 GRKAADSTFKNNFKY
+447 GRKPADSTFKNNFKY

-499 FGKGLNHVYEQNDIA
+499 FGNGLNHVYEQNDIA

-561 EYVDSE
+561 ENVDSE

-593 YNKEI
+593 YNNEI
-598 TLESPNTTT
+598 TSESPNTTT

-624 LYGYDNYMTYAYKNV
+624 LYGYDNYMTYSYKNV

-644 TPTQTKAMSAF
+644 TPAQTKAMSAF
-655 VKQYIVPLY
+655 VKKYIVPLY
-664 TSINAKFETAYNA
+664 TSINARFETAYNA
-677 LDGNDATDAD
+677 LDDNDATDAD

-697 SLFTKTTSRYF
+697 SLFTKTTSKYF

-722 KYLDSSNDVMF
+722 KYLDNSNDVMF

-774 GNGTY
+774 GEGY
-779 YYSNSFTFVHEF
+779 YHCYSNSFTFVHEF

-937 DGGLDVARTAYL
+937 DGGPDVARTAYL
-949 TLFTNASTDY
+949 TLFTNESTDY

>member
-27 IDDSTATTDADK
+27 LDDNTTTTDADK

-45 AVVSVKGYKPVSKT
+45 AVVSAKGYKPVSKT

-89 KWVLTFVLGDG
+89 KWILTFVLGDG

-105 EHAANKADSTDP
+105 EHAANKADSPDP
-117 NPNPTPDP
+117 DPNPTPDP
-125 DPTPNPDPNPN
+125 DPTPN
-136 PDPEP
+136 
-141 NPTPDPT
+141 PT

-243 KDGSPV
+243 KNGSPV

-269 ATPTPTPGGD
+269 TTPT
-279 PENDGKTADTAY
+279 
-291 TVADALI
+291 
-298 VGNKLANNAYSSG
+298 
-311 QVYLKGTIIW
+311 
-321 AVGSTVEDGETYTYM
+321 
-336 YIADTIPSDSDD
+336 
-348 QFAAYV
+348 
-354 YVDYYDMSDFTELE
+354 
-368 IGDEV
+368 
-373 VLYGYLMHIDDA
+373 
-385 TDGNYI
+385 
-391 SMTYYT
+391 
-397 VNKDAGEYIDPVLIS
+397 
-412 VNGNSKPA
+412 
-420 PEPDPSEHNFPNYFT
+420 PDPSEHNFPNYFT
-435 YGKCQDEGCHVI
+435 YGKCQDEGCNVI
-447 GRKAADSTFKNNFKY
+447 GRKAADSTFKNKFKY

-499 FGKGLNHVYEQNDIA
+499 FGNGLNHVYEQNDIA

-561 EYVDSE
+561 ENVDSE

-593 YNKEI
+593 YNNEI
-598 TLESPNTTT
+598 TSESPNTTT

-624 LYGYDNYMTYAYKNV
+624 LYGYDNYMTYSYKNV

-655 VKQYIVPLY
+655 VKKYIVPLY
-664 TSINAKFETAYNA
+664 TSINARFETAYNA
-677 LDGNDATDAD
+677 LDDNDATDAD

-697 SLFTKTTSRYF
+697 SLFTKTTSKYF

-740 FKTGNYFVGQV
+740 FKNGNYFVGQV

-774 GNGTY
+774 GEGY
-779 YYSNSFTFVHEF
+779 YHCYSNSFTFVHEF

-937 DGGLDVARTAYL
+937 DGGVDVARTAYL

>member
-27 IDDSTATTDADK
+27 LDDNTTTTDADK
-39 LYTAYS
+39 LYAAYS
-45 AVVSVKGYKPVSKT
+45 AVVSAKGYKPVSKT
-59 EFEEILTAATK
+59 EFEEILKAATK

-89 KWVLTFVLGDG
+89 KWILTFVLGDG

-105 EHAANKADSTDP
+105 EHAANKADSPDP
-117 NPNPTPDP
+117 APNPTPDP
-125 DPTPNPDPNPN
+125 D
-136 PDPEP
+136 
-141 NPTPDPT
+141 PTPDPT

-243 KDGSPV
+243 KNGSPI

-256 GLDNPQIVLVNNG
+256 GLENPQIVLVNNG
-269 ATPTPTPGGD
+269 ATPTP
-279 PENDGKTADTAY
+279 
-291 TVADALI
+291 
-298 VGNKLANNAYSSG
+298 
-311 QVYLKGTIIW
+311 
-321 AVGSTVEDGETYTYM
+321 
-336 YIADTIPSDSDD
+336 
-348 QFAAYV
+348 
-354 YVDYYDMSDFTELE
+354 
-368 IGDEV
+368 
-373 VLYGYLMHIDDA
+373 
-385 TDGNYI
+385 
-391 SMTYYT
+391 
-397 VNKDAGEYIDPVLIS
+397 
-412 VNGNSKPA
+412 
-420 PEPDPSEHNFPNYFT
+420 DPSEHNFPNYFT
-435 YGKCQDEGCHVI
+435 YGECQDEGCHVI

-499 FGKGLNHVYEQNDIA
+499 FGNGLNHVYEQNDIA

-561 EYVDSE
+561 ENVDSE

-593 YNKEI
+593 YNNEI
-598 TLESPNTTT
+598 TSKNPNTTT

-624 LYGYDNYMTYAYKNV
+624 LYDYDNYMTYAYKNV

-644 TPTQTKAMSAF
+644 TPAQTKAMSAF

-697 SLFTKTTSRYF
+697 SLFTKTTSKYF

-722 KYLDSSNDVMF
+722 KYLDSSNNVMF

-774 GNGTY
+774 GEGY
-779 YYSNSFTFVHEF
+779 YHCYSNSFTFVHEF

-857 TAIDEFEQ
+857 SAIDEFEQ

-937 DGGLDVARTAYL
+937 DGGVDVARTAYL

>member
-27 IDDSTATTDADK
+27 LDDSTTTTDADK
-39 LYTAYS
+39 LYAAYS
-45 AVVSVKGYKPVSKT
+45 VAVSAKGYKPVSKT

-89 KWVLTFVLGDG
+89 KWILTFVLGDG

-105 EHAANKADSTDP
+105 EHAANKADSPDP
-117 NPNPTPDP
+117 DPNPTPDP
-125 DPTPNPDPNPN
+125 DPTPN
-136 PDPEP
+136 
-141 NPTPDPT
+141 PT

-188 SEPQYFSNHKSYN
+188 SDPQYFSNHKSYN

-256 GLDNPQIVLVNNG
+256 GLENPQIVLVNNG
-269 ATPTPTPGGD
+269 ATPTP
-279 PENDGKTADTAY
+279 
-291 TVADALI
+291 
-298 VGNKLANNAYSSG
+298 
-311 QVYLKGTIIW
+311 
-321 AVGSTVEDGETYTYM
+321 
-336 YIADTIPSDSDD
+336 
-348 QFAAYV
+348 
-354 YVDYYDMSDFTELE
+354 
-368 IGDEV
+368 
-373 VLYGYLMHIDDA
+373 
-385 TDGNYI
+385 
-391 SMTYYT
+391 
-397 VNKDAGEYIDPVLIS
+397 
-412 VNGNSKPA
+412 
-420 PEPDPSEHNFPNYFT
+420 DPSEHSFPNYFT

-499 FGKGLNHVYEQNDIA
+499 FGNGLNHVYEQNDIA

-561 EYVDSE
+561 KNVDSE
-567 DIQYALGEGTGNAS
+567 DIQYALGEGAGNAS

-593 YNKEI
+593 YNNEI
-598 TLESPNTTT
+598 TSESPNTTK

-697 SLFTKTTSRYF
+697 SLFTKTTSKYF

-722 KYLDSSNDVMF
+722 KYLDGSNDVMF

-751 EGAFTYYMPQVGN
+751 EGAFTYYMPQVDN

-937 DGGLDVARTAYL
+937 DGGPDVARTAYL

>member
-27 IDDSTATTDADK
+27 LDDSTTTTDADK

-45 AVVSVKGYKPVSKT
+45 AVVSAKGYKPVSKT
-59 EFEEILTAATK
+59 EFEEILAAATK

-75 TSVNAT
+75 TSVNAA

-89 KWVLTFVLGDG
+89 KWILTFVLGDG

-105 EHAANKADSTDP
+105 EHAANKADI
-117 NPNPTPDP
+117 PDP
-125 DPTPNPDPNPN
+125 DPD
-136 PDPEP
+136 
-141 NPTPDPT
+141 PTPDPT

-188 SEPQYFSNHKSYN
+188 SEPKYFSNHKSYN

-269 ATPTPTPGGD
+269 TTPTPT
-279 PENDGKTADTAY
+279 
-291 TVADALI
+291 
-298 VGNKLANNAYSSG
+298 
-311 QVYLKGTIIW
+311 
-321 AVGSTVEDGETYTYM
+321 
-336 YIADTIPSDSDD
+336 
-348 QFAAYV
+348 
-354 YVDYYDMSDFTELE
+354 
-368 IGDEV
+368 
-373 VLYGYLMHIDDA
+373 
-385 TDGNYI
+385 
-391 SMTYYT
+391 
-397 VNKDAGEYIDPVLIS
+397 
-412 VNGNSKPA
+412 
-420 PEPDPSEHNFPNYFT
+420 PSEHNFPNYFT
-435 YGKCQDEGCHVI
+435 YGECQDEGCHVI

-492 FYINMID
+492 FYTNMID
-499 FGKGLNHVYEQNDIA
+499 FGNGLNHVYEQNDIA

-527 DTSTTWYYDL
+527 ETSTTWYYDL

-561 EYVDSE
+561 KNVDSE

-644 TPTQTKAMSAF
+644 TPAQTKAMSAF

-664 TSINAKFETAYNA
+664 TSINARFETAYNA

-697 SLFTKTTSRYF
+697 SLFTKTTSKYF

-722 KYLDSSNDVMF
+722 KYLDSSNNVMF

-774 GNGTY
+774 GEGY
-779 YYSNSFTFVHEF
+779 YHCYSNSFTFVHEF

-898 EENGNTYWMGVC
+898 KENGNTYWMGVC

-937 DGGLDVARTAYL
+937 DGGVDVARTAYL

>member
-27 IDDSTATTDADK
+27 LDDSTTTTDADK

-45 AVVSVKGYKPVSKT
+45 AVVSAKGYKPVSKT
-59 EFEEILTAATK
+59 EFEEILAAATK

-75 TSVNAT
+75 TSVNAA

-89 KWVLTFVLGDG
+89 KWILTFVLGDG

-105 EHAANKADSTDP
+105 EHAANKADIPDP
-117 NPNPTPDP
+117 DPNPTPDP
-125 DPTPNPDPNPN
+125 D
-136 PDPEP
+136 
-141 NPTPDPT
+141 PTPDPT

-188 SEPQYFSNHKSYN
+188 SEPKYFSNHKSYN

-243 KDGSPV
+243 KNGSPI

-256 GLDNPQIVLVNNG
+256 GLENPQIVLVNNG
-269 ATPTPTPGGD
+269 ATPTP
-279 PENDGKTADTAY
+279 
-291 TVADALI
+291 
-298 VGNKLANNAYSSG
+298 
-311 QVYLKGTIIW
+311 
-321 AVGSTVEDGETYTYM
+321 
-336 YIADTIPSDSDD
+336 
-348 QFAAYV
+348 
-354 YVDYYDMSDFTELE
+354 
-368 IGDEV
+368 
-373 VLYGYLMHIDDA
+373 
-385 TDGNYI
+385 
-391 SMTYYT
+391 
-397 VNKDAGEYIDPVLIS
+397 
-412 VNGNSKPA
+412 
-420 PEPDPSEHNFPNYFT
+420 DPSEHNFPNYFT
-435 YGKCQDEGCHVI
+435 YGECQDEGCHVI

-499 FGKGLNHVYEQNDIA
+499 FGNGLNHVYEQNDIA

-561 EYVDSE
+561 ENVDSE

-593 YNKEI
+593 YNNEI
-598 TLESPNTTT
+598 TSESPNTTT

-624 LYGYDNYMTYAYKNV
+624 LYGYDNYMTYSYKNV

-644 TPTQTKAMSAF
+644 TPAQTKAMSAF
-655 VKQYIVPLY
+655 VKKYIVPLY

-677 LDGNDATDAD
+677 LDDNDATDAD

-697 SLFTKTTSRYF
+697 SLFTKTTSKYF

-740 FKTGNYFVGQV
+740 FKNGNYFVGQV

-774 GNGTY
+774 GEGTY

-937 DGGLDVARTAYL
+937 DGGPDVARTAYL

>member
-18 VATLLAACT
+18 VTTLLAACT
-27 IDDSTATTDADK
+27 LDDSTTTTDADK

-45 AVVSVKGYKPVSKT
+45 AVVSAKGYKPVSKT

-89 KWVLTFVLGDG
+89 KWILTFVLGDG

-105 EHAANKADSTDP
+105 EHAANKADSPDP
-117 NPNPTPDP
+117 DPNPTPDP
-125 DPTPNPDPNPN
+125 DPTPN
-136 PDPEP
+136 
-141 NPTPDPT
+141 PT

-243 KDGSPV
+243 KNGSPV

-269 ATPTPTPGGD
+269 TTPTPT
-279 PENDGKTADTAY
+279 
-291 TVADALI
+291 
-298 VGNKLANNAYSSG
+298 
-311 QVYLKGTIIW
+311 
-321 AVGSTVEDGETYTYM
+321 
-336 YIADTIPSDSDD
+336 
-348 QFAAYV
+348 
-354 YVDYYDMSDFTELE
+354 
-368 IGDEV
+368 
-373 VLYGYLMHIDDA
+373 
-385 TDGNYI
+385 
-391 SMTYYT
+391 
-397 VNKDAGEYIDPVLIS
+397 
-412 VNGNSKPA
+412 

-435 YGKCQDEGCHVI
+435 YGECQDEGCHVI

-477 WMVANVNNASTDADE
+477 WMVANVNNASTDAEE
-492 FYINMID
+492 FYNKMSALID
-499 FGKGLNHVYEQNDIA
+499 GLNHVYEQNDIA

-561 EYVDSE
+561 ENVDPD

-598 TLESPNTTT
+598 KMESPNTTT

-687 INLYNGLMFD
+687 INLYKGLMFD
-697 SLFTKTTSRYF
+697 SLFTKTTSKYF

-722 KYLDSSNDVMF
+722 KYLDSSNDVKF
-733 YDAVEDL
+733 YNAVEDL
-740 FKTGNYFVGQV
+740 FKNGNYFVGQV

-774 GNGTY
+774 GEGY
-779 YYSNSFTFVHEF
+779 YHCYSNSFTFVHEF
-791 GHYYENVH
+791 GHYYENVL

-898 EENGNTYWMGVC
+898 EENGNTYWIGVC

>member
-27 IDDSTATTDADK
+27 LDDNTTTTDAEK
-39 LYTAYS
+39 LYAAYS
-45 AVVSVKGYKPVSKT
+45 VAVSAKGYKPVSKT

-75 TSVNAT
+75 TSVNAA

-89 KWVLTFVLGDG
+89 KWILTFVLGDG

-105 EHAANKADSTDP
+105 EHAANKADSPDP

-125 DPTPNPDPNPN
+125 NPTPN
-136 PDPEP
+136 
-141 NPTPDPT
+141 PT

-269 ATPTPTPGGD
+269 AT
-279 PENDGKTADTAY
+279 
-291 TVADALI
+291 
-298 VGNKLANNAYSSG
+298 
-311 QVYLKGTIIW
+311 
-321 AVGSTVEDGETYTYM
+321 
-336 YIADTIPSDSDD
+336 
-348 QFAAYV
+348 
-354 YVDYYDMSDFTELE
+354 
-368 IGDEV
+368 
-373 VLYGYLMHIDDA
+373 A
-385 TDGNYI
+385 T
-391 SMTYYT
+391 
-397 VNKDAGEYIDPVLIS
+397 
-412 VNGNSKPA
+412 
-420 PEPDPSEHNFPNYFT
+420 PDPSEHNFPNYFT
-435 YGKCQDEGCHVI
+435 YGECQNEGCHVI

-499 FGKGLNHVYEQNDIA
+499 FGNGLNHVYEQNDIA

-593 YNKEI
+593 YNNEI
-598 TLESPNTTT
+598 TSESPNTTT

-644 TPTQTKAMSAF
+644 TPAQTKAMSAF

-687 INLYNGLMFD
+687 INLYKGLMFD
-697 SLFTKTTSRYF
+697 SLFTKTTSKYF

-774 GNGTY
+774 GEGTY

-791 GHYYENVH
+791 GHYYENVL

-872 EGYTTLNANNYQD
+872 EGYTTLNKNNYQD

-898 EENGNTYWMGVC
+898 KENGNTYWMGVC

>member
-27 IDDSTATTDADK
+27 LDDNTTTTDSDK
-39 LYTAYS
+39 LYAAYS
-45 AVVSVKGYKPVSKT
+45 VAVSAKGYKPVSKT

-89 KWVLTFVLGDG
+89 KWILTFVLGDG

-105 EHAANKADSTDP
+105 EHAANKADSPDP
-117 NPNPTPDP
+117 APNPTPDP
-125 DPTPNPDPNPN
+125 D
-136 PDPEP
+136 
-141 NPTPDPT
+141 PTPDPT

-188 SEPQYFSNHKSYN
+188 SEPKYFSNHKSYN

-269 ATPTPTPGGD
+269 TTPT
-279 PENDGKTADTAY
+279 
-291 TVADALI
+291 
-298 VGNKLANNAYSSG
+298 
-311 QVYLKGTIIW
+311 
-321 AVGSTVEDGETYTYM
+321 
-336 YIADTIPSDSDD
+336 
-348 QFAAYV
+348 
-354 YVDYYDMSDFTELE
+354 
-368 IGDEV
+368 
-373 VLYGYLMHIDDA
+373 
-385 TDGNYI
+385 
-391 SMTYYT
+391 
-397 VNKDAGEYIDPVLIS
+397 
-412 VNGNSKPA
+412 
-420 PEPDPSEHNFPNYFT
+420 PDPSEHNFPNYFT
-435 YGKCQDEGCHVI
+435 YGKCQDEGCNVI
-447 GRKAADSTFKNNFKY
+447 GRKAADSTFKNKFKY

-499 FGKGLNHVYEQNDIA
+499 FGNGLNHVYEQNDIA

-561 EYVDSE
+561 ENVDSE

-593 YNKEI
+593 YNNEI
-598 TLESPNTTT
+598 TSESPNTTT

-624 LYGYDNYMTYAYKNV
+624 LYGYDNYMTYSYKNV

-644 TPTQTKAMSAF
+644 TPAQTKAMSAF
-655 VKQYIVPLY
+655 VKKYIVPLY
-664 TSINAKFETAYNA
+664 TSINARFETAYNA
-677 LDGNDATDAD
+677 LDDNDATDAD

-697 SLFTKTTSRYF
+697 SLFTKTTSKYF

-740 FKTGNYFVGQV
+740 FKNGNYFVGQV

-774 GNGTY
+774 GEGY
-779 YYSNSFTFVHEF
+779 YHCYSNSFTFVHEF

-898 EENGNTYWMGVC
+898 EENGNTYWMNVC

-949 TLFTNASTDY
+949 TLFTNTSTDY

>member
-27 IDDSTATTDADK
+27 LDDNTTTTDADK
-39 LYTAYS
+39 LYAAYS
-45 AVVSVKGYKPVSKT
+45 VAVSAKGYKPVSKT

-75 TSVNAT
+75 TSVNA
-81 LETANGTE
+81 
-89 KWVLTFVLGDG
+89 
-100 TTKTA
+100 
-105 EHAANKADSTDP
+105 ANKADSPDP
-117 NPNPTPDP
+117 DPNPTPDP
-125 DPTPNPDPNPN
+125 D
-136 PDPEP
+136 
-141 NPTPDPT
+141 PTPDPT

-269 ATPTPTPGGD
+269 TTPTPTPGSD

-321 AVGSTVEDGETYTYM
+321 EVGSTVEDGETYTYM
-336 YIADTIPSDSDD
+336 YIADTIPSDSDG

-354 YVDYYDMSDFTELE
+354 YVDYYDMSNFTELE

-385 TDGNYI
+385 TYGNYI
-391 SMTYYT
+391 SMTSYA
-397 VNKDAGEYIDPVLIS
+397 VNEDAGEYIDPVLIS

-492 FYINMID
+492 FYTKMGDLGN
-499 FGKGLNHVYEQNDIA
+499 GLNHVYEQNDIA

-561 EYVDSE
+561 EYVDPD
-567 DIQYALGEGTGNAS
+567 DIQYALGEGTGDAS

-593 YNKEI
+593 YNNEI

-624 LYGYDNYMTYAYKNV
+624 LYGYDNYMTYTYKNV

-687 INLYNGLMFD
+687 INLYKGLMFD
-697 SLFTKTTSRYF
+697 SLFTKTTSKYF

-722 KYLDSSNDVMF
+722 KYLDNSNDVIF

-898 EENGNTYWMGVC
+898 KENGNTYWMGVC

-937 DGGLDVARTAYL
+937 DGGVDVARTAYL

>member
-27 IDDSTATTDADK
+27 LDDNTTTTDADK

-45 AVVSVKGYKPVSKT
+45 AVVSAKGYKPVSKT
-59 EFEEILTAATK
+59 EFEELLAAATK

-75 TSVNAT
+75 TSVNAA

-89 KWVLTFVLGDG
+89 KWILTFVLGDG

-105 EHAANKADSTDP
+105 EHAANKADIPDP
-117 NPNPTPDP
+117 DPNPTPDP
-125 DPTPNPDPNPN
+125 D
-136 PDPEP
+136 
-141 NPTPDPT
+141 PTPDPT

-188 SEPQYFSNHKSYN
+188 SEPKYFSNHKSYN

-269 ATPTPTPGGD
+269 TTPTPT
-279 PENDGKTADTAY
+279 
-291 TVADALI
+291 
-298 VGNKLANNAYSSG
+298 
-311 QVYLKGTIIW
+311 
-321 AVGSTVEDGETYTYM
+321 
-336 YIADTIPSDSDD
+336 
-348 QFAAYV
+348 
-354 YVDYYDMSDFTELE
+354 
-368 IGDEV
+368 
-373 VLYGYLMHIDDA
+373 
-385 TDGNYI
+385 
-391 SMTYYT
+391 
-397 VNKDAGEYIDPVLIS
+397 
-412 VNGNSKPA
+412 
-420 PEPDPSEHNFPNYFT
+420 PSEHNFPNYFT
-435 YGKCQDEGCHVI
+435 YGECQDEGCHVI

-467 DYNKYVGYYN
+467 DYNNYVGYYN

-499 FGKGLNHVYEQNDIA
+499 FGNGLNHVYEQNDIA

-561 EYVDSE
+561 ENVDSE

-593 YNKEI
+593 YNNEI
-598 TLESPNTTT
+598 TSESPNTTT

-624 LYGYDNYMTYAYKNV
+624 LYGYDNYMTYSYKNV

-644 TPTQTKAMSAF
+644 TPAQTKAMSAF
-655 VKQYIVPLY
+655 VKKYIVPLY
-664 TSINAKFETAYNA
+664 TSINARFETAYNA
-677 LDGNDATDAD
+677 LDDNDATDAD

-697 SLFTKTTSRYF
+697 SLFTKTTSKYF

-722 KYLDSSNDVMF
+722 KYLDSSNNVMF

-740 FKTGNYFVGQV
+740 FKNGNYFVGQV

-837 GYNAVKYSQLANML
+837 GYNAVKYSQLANLL

-937 DGGLDVARTAYL
+937 DGGVDVARTAYL

>member
-27 IDDSTATTDADK
+27 LDDSTTTTDADK
-39 LYTAYS
+39 LYAAYS
-45 AVVSVKGYKPVSKT
+45 VAVSAKGYKPVSKT

-89 KWVLTFVLGDG
+89 KWILTFVLGDG

-105 EHAANKADSTDP
+105 EHAANKADSPDP
-117 NPNPTPDP
+117 APNPTPDP
-125 DPTPNPDPNPN
+125 D
-136 PDPEP
+136 
-141 NPTPDPT
+141 PTPDPT

-243 KDGSPV
+243 KNGSPV

-269 ATPTPTPGGD
+269 TTPTPTPGGD

-336 YIADTIPSDSDD
+336 YIADTIPSDSDNE
-348 QFAAYV
+348 FAAYV
-354 YVDYYDMSDFTELE
+354 YVDYYDMSDFTELA

-385 TDGNYI
+385 TYGNYI
-391 SMTYYT
+391 SMTYYP

-492 FYINMID
+492 FYTNMID
-499 FGKGLNHVYEQNDIA
+499 FGNGLNHVYEQNDIA

-561 EYVDSE
+561 ENVDSE
-567 DIQYALGEGTGNAS
+567 DIQYALGEGTGDAS

-697 SLFTKTTSRYF
+697 SLFTKTTSKYF

-806 RPLSYDFCETQS
+806 RPLSFDFCETQS

-898 EENGNTYWMGVC
+898 KENGNTYWMGVC

-964 AAGLHNAF
+964 AAGLHSAF

>member
-27 IDDSTATTDADK
+27 LDDNTTTTDADK
-39 LYTAYS
+39 LYAAYS
-45 AVVSVKGYKPVSKT
+45 VAVSAKGYKPVSKT

-89 KWVLTFVLGDG
+89 KWILTFVLGDG

-105 EHAANKADSTDP
+105 EHAANKADSPDP
-117 NPNPTPDP
+117 APNPTPDP
-125 DPTPNPDPNPN
+125 D
-136 PDPEP
+136 
-141 NPTPDPT
+141 PTPDPT

-243 KDGSPV
+243 KNGSPV

-269 ATPTPTPGGD
+269 ATPT
-279 PENDGKTADTAY
+279 
-291 TVADALI
+291 
-298 VGNKLANNAYSSG
+298 
-311 QVYLKGTIIW
+311 
-321 AVGSTVEDGETYTYM
+321 
-336 YIADTIPSDSDD
+336 
-348 QFAAYV
+348 
-354 YVDYYDMSDFTELE
+354 
-368 IGDEV
+368 
-373 VLYGYLMHIDDA
+373 
-385 TDGNYI
+385 
-391 SMTYYT
+391 
-397 VNKDAGEYIDPVLIS
+397 
-412 VNGNSKPA
+412 
-420 PEPDPSEHNFPNYFT
+420 PDPSEHNFPNYFT

-492 FYINMID
+492 FYTKMID
-499 FGKGLNHVYEQNDIA
+499 FGNGLNHVYEQNDIA

-561 EYVDSE
+561 ENVDSE
-567 DIQYALGEGTGNAS
+567 DIRYALGEGTGDAS

-598 TLESPNTTT
+598 TSESPNTTT

-664 TSINAKFETAYNA
+664 TSINARFETAYNA

-697 SLFTKTTSRYF
+697 SLFTKTTSKYF

-774 GNGTY
+774 GEGY
-779 YYSNSFTFVHEF
+779 YHCYSNSFTFVHEF

-898 EENGNTYWMGVC
+898 KENGNTYWMGVC

-937 DGGLDVARTAYL
+937 DGGVDVARTAYL

-964 AAGLHNAF
+964 AAGLLNAF

>member
-27 IDDSTATTDADK
+27 LDDSTITTDADK

-45 AVVSVKGYKPVSKT
+45 VAVSAKGYKPVSKT
-59 EFEEILTAATK
+59 EFEKILTAATK

-75 TSVNAT
+75 TSVNVT

-89 KWVLTFVLGDG
+89 KWILTFVLGDG

-105 EHAANKADSTDP
+105 EHAANKADSPDP
-117 NPNPTPDP
+117 APNPTPDP
-125 DPTPNPDPNPN
+125 D
-136 PDPEP
+136 
-141 NPTPDPT
+141 PTPDPT

-188 SEPQYFSNHKSYN
+188 SEPKYFSNHKSYN

-256 GLDNPQIVLVNNG
+256 GLENPQIVLVNNG
-269 ATPTPTPGGD
+269 ATPT
-279 PENDGKTADTAY
+279 
-291 TVADALI
+291 
-298 VGNKLANNAYSSG
+298 
-311 QVYLKGTIIW
+311 
-321 AVGSTVEDGETYTYM
+321 
-336 YIADTIPSDSDD
+336 
-348 QFAAYV
+348 
-354 YVDYYDMSDFTELE
+354 
-368 IGDEV
+368 
-373 VLYGYLMHIDDA
+373 
-385 TDGNYI
+385 
-391 SMTYYT
+391 
-397 VNKDAGEYIDPVLIS
+397 
-412 VNGNSKPA
+412 
-420 PEPDPSEHNFPNYFT
+420 PDPSEHNFPNYFT

-492 FYINMID
+492 FYTKMRA
-499 FGKGLNHVYEQNDIA
+499 FGNGLNHVYEQNDIA

-561 EYVDSE
+561 ENVDSE
-567 DIQYALGEGTGNAS
+567 DIQYALGEGTGDAS

-593 YNKEI
+593 YNNEI
-598 TLESPNTTT
+598 TSESPNTTT

-624 LYGYDNYMTYAYKNV
+624 LYGYDNYMTYAYENV

-687 INLYNGLMFD
+687 INLYNGLIFD
-697 SLFTKTTSRYF
+697 SLFTKTTSKYF

-806 RPLSYDFCETQS
+806 RPLSFDFCETQS

-959 NTVLA
+959 NTVLN

-977 TELTNA
+977 TELTNT

>member
-27 IDDSTATTDADK
+27 LDDSTTTTDADK
-39 LYTAYS
+39 LYAAYS
-45 AVVSVKGYKPVSKT
+45 VAVSAKGYKPVSKT
-59 EFEEILTAATK
+59 EFEKILTAATK

-89 KWVLTFVLGDG
+89 KWILTFVLGDG

-105 EHAANKADSTDP
+105 EHAANKADSPDP
-117 NPNPTPDP
+117 APNPTPDP
-125 DPTPNPDPNPN
+125 D
-136 PDPEP
+136 
-141 NPTPDPT
+141 PTPDPT

-188 SEPQYFSNHKSYN
+188 SEPKYFSNHKSYN

-243 KDGSPV
+243 KNGSPV

-269 ATPTPTPGGD
+269 TPPT
-279 PENDGKTADTAY
+279 
-291 TVADALI
+291 
-298 VGNKLANNAYSSG
+298 
-311 QVYLKGTIIW
+311 
-321 AVGSTVEDGETYTYM
+321 
-336 YIADTIPSDSDD
+336 
-348 QFAAYV
+348 
-354 YVDYYDMSDFTELE
+354 
-368 IGDEV
+368 
-373 VLYGYLMHIDDA
+373 
-385 TDGNYI
+385 
-391 SMTYYT
+391 
-397 VNKDAGEYIDPVLIS
+397 
-412 VNGNSKPA
+412 
-420 PEPDPSEHNFPNYFT
+420 PDPSEHNFPNYFT
-435 YGKCQDEGCHVI
+435 YGECQDEGCHVI

-492 FYINMID
+492 FYTKMRA
-499 FGKGLNHVYEQNDIA
+499 FGNGLNHVYEQNDIA

-561 EYVDSE
+561 ENVDSE
-567 DIQYALGEGTGNAS
+567 DIQYALGEGTGDAS

-593 YNKEI
+593 YNNEI
-598 TLESPNTTT
+598 TSESPNTTT

-624 LYGYDNYMTYAYKNV
+624 LYGYDNYMTYAYENV

-687 INLYNGLMFD
+687 INLYNGLIFD
-697 SLFTKTTSRYF
+697 SLFTKTTSKYF

-806 RPLSYDFCETQS
+806 RPLSFDFCETQS

-959 NTVLA
+959 NTVLN

>member
-27 IDDSTATTDADK
+27 LDDSTTTTDADK

-45 AVVSVKGYKPVSKT
+45 AVVSAKGYKPVSKT

-89 KWVLTFVLGDG
+89 KWILTFVLGDG

-105 EHAANKADSTDP
+105 EHAANKADSPDP
-117 NPNPTPDP
+117 DPNPTPDP
-125 DPTPNPDPNPN
+125 D
-136 PDPEP
+136 
-141 NPTPDPT
+141 PTPDPT

-157 AYSVSEAVAVVK
+157 AYSVSEAIAVVK

-321 AVGSTVEDGETYTYM
+321 AVGSTVQDGETYTYM

-397 VNKDAGEYIDPVLIS
+397 VNEDAGEYIDPVLIS

-435 YGKCQDEGCHVI
+435 YGKCQDDGCHVI

-492 FYINMID
+492 FYNNMNY
-499 FGKGLNHVYEQNDIA
+499 FGNGLNHVYEQNDIA

-551 TNTAIKNGLS
+551 TNTAIKNSLS
-561 EYVDSE
+561 KKVDSE

-687 INLYNGLMFD
+687 INLYNGLIFD
-697 SLFTKTTSRYF
+697 SLFTKTTSKYF

-865 AVYTGSY
+865 AVYTGSC

-898 EENGNTYWMGVC
+898 KENGNTYWMGVC

-937 DGGLDVARTAYL
+937 DGGPDVARTAYL
-949 TLFTNASTDY
+949 TLFTNTSTDY

>member
-27 IDDSTATTDADK
+27 LDDSTTTTDADK
-39 LYTAYS
+39 LYAAYS
-45 AVVSVKGYKPVSKT
+45 AVVSAKGYKPVSKT

-89 KWVLTFVLGDG
+89 KWILTFVLGDG

-105 EHAANKADSTDP
+105 EHAANKADSPDP
-117 NPNPTPDP
+117 DPNPTPDP
-125 DPTPNPDPNPN
+125 D
-136 PDPEP
+136 
-141 NPTPDPT
+141 PTPDPT

-269 ATPTPTPGGD
+269 TTPTPTPGSD

-321 AVGSTVEDGETYTYM
+321 EVGSTVEDGETYTYM
-336 YIADTIPSDSDD
+336 YIADTIPSDSDG

-354 YVDYYDMSDFTELE
+354 YVDYYDMSNFTELE

-385 TDGNYI
+385 TYGNYI
-391 SMTYYT
+391 SMTSYA
-397 VNKDAGEYIDPVLIS
+397 VNEDAGEYIDPVLIS

-492 FYINMID
+492 FYTKMGDLGN
-499 FGKGLNHVYEQNDIA
+499 GLNHVYEQNDIA

-561 EYVDSE
+561 EYVDPD
-567 DIQYALGEGTGNAS
+567 DIQYALGEGTGDAS

-593 YNKEI
+593 YNNEI

-687 INLYNGLMFD
+687 INLYKGLMFD
-697 SLFTKTTSRYF
+697 SLFTKTTSKYF

-722 KYLDSSNDVMF
+722 KYLDNSNDVIF

-898 EENGNTYWMGVC
+898 KENGNTYWMGVC

-937 DGGLDVARTAYL
+937 DGGVDVARTAYL

>member
-27 IDDSTATTDADK
+27 LDDNTTTTDADK

-45 AVVSVKGYKPVSKT
+45 AVVSAKGYKPVSKT
-59 EFEEILTAATK
+59 EFEEILTVATK

-75 TSVNAT
+75 TSVKAT

-89 KWVLTFVLGDG
+89 KWILTFVLGDG

-105 EHAANKADSTDP
+105 EHAANKADSPDP
-117 NPNPTPDP
+117 DPNPTPDP
-125 DPTPNPDPNPN
+125 D
-136 PDPEP
+136 
-141 NPTPDPT
+141 PTPDPT

-201 FYMGDVA
+201 FYMGDIA

-269 ATPTPTPGGD
+269 ATP
-279 PENDGKTADTAY
+279 
-291 TVADALI
+291 
-298 VGNKLANNAYSSG
+298 
-311 QVYLKGTIIW
+311 
-321 AVGSTVEDGETYTYM
+321 M
-336 YIADTIPSDSDD
+336 
-348 QFAAYV
+348 
-354 YVDYYDMSDFTELE
+354 
-368 IGDEV
+368 
-373 VLYGYLMHIDDA
+373 
-385 TDGNYI
+385 
-391 SMTYYT
+391 
-397 VNKDAGEYIDPVLIS
+397 
-412 VNGNSKPA
+412 
-420 PEPDPSEHNFPNYFT
+420 PDPSEHNFPNYFT
-435 YGKCQDEGCHVI
+435 YGECRDEGCHVI
-447 GRKAADSTFKNNFKY
+447 GRKAADSTFKNKFKY

-499 FGKGLNHVYEQNDIA
+499 FGNGLNHVYEQNDIA

-561 EYVDSE
+561 ENVDSE

-593 YNKEI
+593 YNNEI
-598 TLESPNTTT
+598 TSESPNTTT

-624 LYGYDNYMTYAYKNV
+624 LYGYDNYMTYSYKNV

-644 TPTQTKAMSAF
+644 TPAQTKAMSAF
-655 VKQYIVPLY
+655 VKKYIVPLY
-664 TSINAKFETAYNA
+664 TSINARFETAYNA
-677 LDGNDATDAD
+677 LDDNDATDAD

-697 SLFTKTTSRYF
+697 SLFTKTTSKYF

-740 FKTGNYFVGQV
+740 FKNGNYFVGQV

-774 GNGTY
+774 GEGY
-779 YYSNSFTFVHEF
+779 YHCYSNSFTFVHEF

-806 RPLSYDFCETQS
+806 RPLSFDFCETQS

-937 DGGLDVARTAYL
+937 DGGVDVARTAYL